1 MEIRGKVK
9 ERKTGGWN
17 HRKGQ
22 SGSERTKE
30 EAQLEREAERLKC
43 KYSQKKGREGD

>member
-9 ERKTGGWN
+9 ERKTGGWS

-30 EAQLEREAERLKC
+30 QAQLEREAERLKS